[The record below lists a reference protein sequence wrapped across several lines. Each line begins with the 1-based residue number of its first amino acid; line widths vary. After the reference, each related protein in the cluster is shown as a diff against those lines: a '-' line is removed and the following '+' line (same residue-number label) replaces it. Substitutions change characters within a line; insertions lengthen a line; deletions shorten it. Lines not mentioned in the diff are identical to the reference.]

1 MSAKI
6 MSNDDLV
13 IHDNT
18 VFGFSLNTLIGNN
31 SVMKG
36 LKDLSVP
43 AGLFLTNS
51 SRHTS
56 SYADFTKKGEV
67 ISDAL
72 YESLVSAAE
81 PKMDSKNI
89 KFFFKLDSSK
99 W

>member
-31 SVMKG
+31 SVMNG

-43 AGLFLTNS
+43 AGLF
-51 SRHTS
+51 
-56 SYADFTKKGEV
+56 
-67 ISDAL
+67 
-72 YESLVSAAE
+72 
-81 PKMDSKNI
+81 
-89 KFFFKLDSSK
+89 
-99 W
+99 